1 MVARSR
7 QAGRLPGVV
16 SPLDLD
22 RVPARS
28 DRFDKADWA
37 PRVRNPIFVWHT
49 SAAECKQKWRPRKL
63 NSGWLAGWL
72 PDLFTSSPAVLSL
85 LRFVCCKT
93 LKKLWFLYVSN
104 EKTNKTIGFSC
115 FSYVILFELV
125 EDVRFG
131 GFGAMRSVEK
141 Y

>member
-1 MVARSR
+1 M
-7 QAGRLPGVV
+7 
-16 SPLDLD
+16 
-22 RVPARS
+22 
-28 DRFDKADWA
+28 
-37 PRVRNPIFVWHT
+37 
-49 SAAECKQKWRPRKL
+49 
-63 NSGWLAGWL
+63 NSGLPAGWL
-72 PDLFTSSPAVLSL
+72 PDLFAGSPAVLSL

-93 LKKLWFLYVSN
+93 LKNHWFLYVSN
-104 EKTNKTIGFSC
+104 EKTNKTIRLSR